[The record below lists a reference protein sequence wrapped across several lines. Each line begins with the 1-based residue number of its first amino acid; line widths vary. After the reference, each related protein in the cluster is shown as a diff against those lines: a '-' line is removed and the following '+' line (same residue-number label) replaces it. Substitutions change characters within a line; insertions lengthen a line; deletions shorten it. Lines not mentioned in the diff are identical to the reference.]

1 MKYDDNWVVFFLCK
15 IVTHD
20 LCLPSVVAKFKQLTD
35 TQMLESCVQEKML
48 IVHATNKSCL
58 TANRRKC
65 HKQIEKMEVFK
76 IQKKSQSISCKMA
89 IFNDGKMTK
98 NIRTKKSTKAYT
110 MYAEYARC
118 NCVRVRDKEKTTT
131 AVALTL

>member
-1 MKYDDNWVVFFLCK
+1 
-15 IVTHD
+15 
-20 LCLPSVVAKFKQLTD
+20 
-35 TQMLESCVQEKML
+35 
-48 IVHATNKSCL
+48 
-58 TANRRKC
+58 
-65 HKQIEKMEVFK
+65 
-76 IQKKSQSISCKMA
+76 MA

-118 NCVRVRDKEKTTT
+118 NCVRVQDKEKTTT